1 MKSNTTVEW
10 ETQPTVL
17 VNPLKK
23 KKLERHLFLISM
35 GICLCVG
42 FYIWM
47 DKSITKAVELYK
59 NDTIKSEMA
68 IKANEG
74 KVAAQLWMAEHY
86 PDEYS
91 SDELDSLIEQGN
103 AEAMIIKAQRVYSSD
118 EALGKLLINQA
129 AQEGHPAA
137 MAFLS
142 DKKTVS
148 NVSFIDFLTQYVFN
162 GGLNE

>member
-10 ETQPTVL
+10 ETQPAIL

-23 KKLERHLFLISM
+23 KKLEWHLFLISM
-35 GICLCVG
+35 GICLCIG
-42 FYIWM
+42 IYIWM
-47 DKSITKAVELYK
+47 DESITKAVELYEI
-59 NDTIKSEMA
+59 DTIKSEMA

-86 PDEYS
+86 PDEHT

-103 AEAMIIKAQRVYSSD
+103 AEAMIIKAQRVYASD
-118 EALGKLLINQA
+118 EALAKLLINQA
-129 AQEGHPAA
+129 ALEGHPAA

-148 NVSFIDFLTQYVFN
+148 DVSFIDFLTQYVFN
-162 GGLNE
+162 GG

>member
-1 MKSNTTVEW
+1 MKSNTIIDW

-35 GICLCVG
+35 GICLCIG

-47 DKSITKAVELYK
+47 DKSVTRAVGLYE
-59 NDTIKSEMA
+59 NDIIKSEMA

-86 PDEYS
+86 PDEHTTN
-91 SDELDSLIEQGN
+91 ELDTLIELGN
-103 AEAMIIKAQRVYSSD
+103 AEAMIIKAQQIYPSD
-118 EALGKLLINQA
+118 EALAISLINQA
-129 AQEGHPAA
+129 SQEGHPAA
-137 MAFLS
+137 VAFLS
-142 DKKTVS
+142 SKKTLADVS
-148 NVSFIDFLTQYVFN
+148 VMDFLTQYMFK
-162 GGLNE
+162 GD

>member
-1 MKSNTTVEW
+1 MKSNTPIDW

-35 GICLCVG
+35 GICLCIG

-47 DKSITKAVELYK
+47 DKSVTQAVDLYE
-59 NDTIKSEMA
+59 NDNIKSEMVS
-68 IKANEG
+68 KANEG

-86 PDEYS
+86 PDEHTA
-91 SDELDSLIEQGN
+91 DELDTLIEQGN

-118 EALGKLLINQA
+118 EVLAISLINQA

-137 MAFLS
+137 VAFLS
-142 DKKTVS
+142 SKKTLADISVM
-148 NVSFIDFLTQYVFN
+148 DFLTQYMFK
-162 GGLNE
+162 GD

>member
-1 MKSNTTVEW
+1 MKSNTTVDW
-10 ETQPTVL
+10 ETQPAIL

-23 KKLERHLFLISM
+23 KKLEWHLFLISM
-35 GICLCVG
+35 GICLCIG

-47 DKSITKAVELYK
+47 DESITKAVELYE

-86 PDEYS
+86 PDEHTAN
-91 SDELDSLIEQGN
+91 ELDNLIEQGN

-118 EALGKLLINQA
+118 EVLATSLINQA
-129 AQEGHPAA
+129 AREGHPAA

-148 NVSFIDFLTQYVFN
+148 DVSFIDFLTQYVFN
-162 GGLNE
+162 GD